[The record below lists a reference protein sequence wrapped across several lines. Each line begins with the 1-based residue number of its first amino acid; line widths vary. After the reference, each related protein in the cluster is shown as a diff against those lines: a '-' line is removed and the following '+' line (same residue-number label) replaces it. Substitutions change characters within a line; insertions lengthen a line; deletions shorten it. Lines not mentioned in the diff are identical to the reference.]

1 MPPVDPSQVVLQLS
15 SNEALSL
22 FWFVRHENIRVPRA
36 ARWSQFTG
44 FKQARTR
51 RRQAFPVIGDLRI
64 WGGKQD
70 QTIKCVCADKRNHT
84 KGSQTCPVSQ
94 SDQHESSWS
103 FIWGH
108 AGYIFFETTDYVSN
122 SELLL
127 QYDPNNTFYSLF
139 NEITIVSL
147 WDLAVIIRE
156 KLMELS
162 VIAVLERR
170 DGPARFIVIK
180 CVDSNRNPQFYV
192 SIVL

>member
-1 MPPVDPSQVVLQLS
+1 MCLC
-15 SNEALSL
+15 
-22 FWFVRHENIRVPRA
+22 
-36 ARWSQFTG
+36 
-44 FKQARTR
+44 
-51 RRQAFPVIGDLRI
+51 RQTS
-64 WGGKQD
+64 W
-70 QTIKCVCADKRNHT
+70 NHT

-94 SDQHESSWS
+94 SDQHETSWS

-108 AGYIFFETTDYVSN
+108 AGYIFFETTEYVSN

-127 QYDPNNTFYSLF
+127 QYDPNNTFYSVF

-156 KLMELS
+156 KLMKLS

-180 CVDSNRNPQFYV
+180 CVDSNMSPQFLCLYCFIV
-192 SIVL
+192 WKMICQRWVLPVFCRLHDLTVEVCFCHRNMKLIIVLCYFLTSWSQ